1 MQGDVIFDCKSYWPT
16 IKSEKAI
23 PIIHTTYVCQMSV
36 LLWINRI
43 NPINIKSTHSALY
56 LPEISHLM
64 SKVKND
70 IARQFFNYLNF
81 RTKTR
86 YFLYCDFRR
95 KSSNILLRFLKG
107 FLYAMVR

>member
-23 PIIHTTYVCQMSV
+23 PIIHTTCVCQMSV
-36 LLWINRI
+36 LSWINRI
-43 NPINIKSTHSALY
+43 NRINIKSTHSALNS
-56 LPEISHLM
+56 PEISHLM

-81 RTKTR
+81 RAKTR

-95 KSSNILLRFLKG
+95 KSSNILLRF
-107 FLYAMVR
+107 F

>member
-36 LLWINRI
+36 LSWINRI
-43 NPINIKSTHSALY
+43 NLINIKSTHSALNS
-56 LPEISHLM
+56 PDISHLM

-81 RTKTR
+81 RAKTR

-95 KSSNILLRFLKG
+95 KSSNILLRF
-107 FLYAMVR
+107 F